1 MLKTL
6 MMLYCD
12 NRSAI
17 CIVQNP
23 VFHERTKH
31 IEVYCHVVRGKHD
44 ANIIEPKHLSSA
56 NQLVDLLIKPLG
68 DLEYSSF
75 VTSWAC
81 TMYML

>member
-1 MLKTL
+1 VLKTL

-31 IEVYCHVVRGKHD
+31 IEVYCHVVREKHG
-44 ANIIEPKHLSSA
+44 AYIIEPNHVFCQSA
-56 NQLVDLLIKPLG
+56 CGFVD
-68 DLEYSSF
+68 
-75 VTSWAC
+75 
-81 TMYML
+81 